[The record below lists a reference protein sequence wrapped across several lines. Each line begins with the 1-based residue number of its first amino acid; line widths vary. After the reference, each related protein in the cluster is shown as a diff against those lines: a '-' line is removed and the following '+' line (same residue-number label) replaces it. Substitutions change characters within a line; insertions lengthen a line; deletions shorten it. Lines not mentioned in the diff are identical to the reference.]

1 MAAFGPK
8 PGGEVGPDVCVGCV
22 CVGAQGCDMLGGLGG
37 GGLITLIMFLRAVI
51 PVAIFRQVMFFARQ
65 TIARHNPPTGMPVK
79 IETNGGTKK
88 IVVSDAPR
96 GAVLTRQQEL
106 SFTRRTRFTPNI
118 DIHCPSGITRGGLRA
133 RANAGMLFL

>member
-1 MAAFGPK
+1 M
-8 PGGEVGPDVCVGCV
+8 
-22 CVGAQGCDMLGGLGG
+22 
-37 GGLITLIMFLRAVI
+37 IMFLRAVI
-51 PVAIFRQVMFFARQ
+51 PVAIFRQVMFCTRQ
-65 TIARHNPPTGMPVK
+65 TIARHNPPIGMPVKCPVK

-106 SFTRRTRFTPNI
+106 SFIRRTSFTPNI
-118 DIHCPSGITRGGLRA
+118 DIHFPSGITRGGLRA